1 MARQWQRVGSI
12 RPPSKLSRAQQ
23 KSGTPQRA
31 AQVRIISKQQSP
43 KTTSRYFFV
52 KYSAFT
58 GVKLCHFSGKSSKA
72 KIAVT
77 GQTGTHAPQSMHSA
91 GLIKSCFTP
100 SWSGSSL
107 RGWIQST
114 GQTSTQAVSFV
125 PMQGSAITYAIPD
138 LLVLPGTGAP
148 SITPRD
154 RRKFACASAV
164 LSFGGRS
171 NGSDCTRRALL
182 SQPRCVQ
189 IQ

>member
-138 LLVLPGTGAP
+138 LLVLPGNGAP
-148 SITPRD
+148 SSHAARPPDICLPVR
-154 RRKFACASAV
+154 
-164 LSFGGRS
+164 LEPLGGRS
-171 NGSDCTRRALL
+171 NGSDCTRHASL